1 MAEAGPLCYRRGDK
15 SRQWGRE
22 VTRTFGRIAAALALA
37 ALAVPAGAQ
46 SYSEGYLFLKAVKE
60 KDADKVNA
68 LVASSANVVLNL
80 RDQADGEG
88 ALHYVTRARE
98 LDWLSF
104 LIGKGAKVD
113 IQNYKGETPLSIATQ
128 LGWSEGVQLLLQRGA
143 SVDLG
148 NQRGETPLM
157 LAVQHRDLP
166 MVQLLLAHG
175 ANPNKT
181 DRVSG
186 YSALEYAKRDPRAT
200 AMVRALSDKA
210 GPAKPAA
217 APKP

>member
-1 MAEAGPLCYRRGDK
+1 VAKA
-15 SRQWGRE
+15 
-22 VTRTFGRIAAALALA
+22 FGRIAAALALA

-46 SYSEGYLFLKAVKE
+46 SYSDGYLFLKAVRE
-60 KDADKVNA
+60 KDAQKVNA

-80 RDQADGEG
+80 RDQSDGNG
-88 ALHYVTRARE
+88 ALHYVTKERD
-98 LDWLSF
+98 LIWLSF
-104 LIGKGAKVD
+104 LLGKGARAD
-113 IQNYKGETPLSIATQ
+113 LQNSQGETPLSLAAQ
-128 LGWSEGVQLLLQRGA
+128 LGWYEGANLLLA
-143 SVDLG
+143 HNATVDIG

-186 YSALEYAKRDPRAT
+186 YSALEYARRDARA
-200 AMVRALSDKA
+200 AAIVRALTEKA
-210 GPAKPAA
+210 GGAKAGAGPRL
-217 APKP
+217 